1 MNVHIIQHEI
11 YETPGTY
18 LSWAKERNFNCTF
31 SRVFYNEPLPQSAE
45 NIDILIVM
53 GGPQSPDTSTE
64 QCPHFDAKA
73 EIALIQKCIHNN
85 KIVISICLGAQL
97 IGEALGAKYEHSP
110 EKEIGIWPIQLT
122 SDGLE
127 DNNIKHFDTNLL
139 VGHWHNDMP
148 GLTKD
153 CKILAQSIGCPR
165 QIVCYSDFVYGFQCH
180 MEFTPEVVE
189 LLINEE
195 EHFLQNNTKLVF
207 VQKPD
212 IIRQQDFREMNQK
225 LKEFLDNIS
234 YKYQE
239 AIQ

>member
-1 MNVHIIQHEI
+1 MNVHIIQHEV
-11 YETPGTY
+11 YEAPGAF
-18 LSWAKERNFNCTF
+18 LSWIEEKNFTSSF
-31 SRVFYNEPLPQSAE
+31 SRVFIDDPLPQSAD

-64 QCPHFDAKA
+64 QCPHFNAKA
-73 EIALIQKCIHNN
+73 EITLIQKCIQNN
-85 KIVISICLGAQL
+85 KIVIGVCLGVQL

-110 EKEIGIWPIQLT
+110 EKEIGVWPIQLT
-122 SDGLE
+122 ADGLK
-127 DNNIKHFDTNLL
+127 DNNIKHFGTNLL

-165 QIVCYSDFVYGFQCH
+165 QIICYSDFVYGFQCH
-180 MEFTPEVVE
+180 IEFTLEVVD

-195 EHFLQNNTKLVF
+195 EDFLQNNTKHVF

-212 IIRQQDFREMNQK
+212 VIRHQDFSKMNQK

-234 YKYQE
+234 YKYQ
-239 AIQ
+239 QVR